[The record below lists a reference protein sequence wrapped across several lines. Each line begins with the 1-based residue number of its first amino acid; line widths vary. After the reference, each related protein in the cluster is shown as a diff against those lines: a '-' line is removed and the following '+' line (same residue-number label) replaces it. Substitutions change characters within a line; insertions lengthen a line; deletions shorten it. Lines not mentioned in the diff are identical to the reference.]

1 MHHFYAKV
9 MHTRWKEDINVT
21 EKKRLTVSFSQ
32 KIANQLEDLAKDQG
46 LTKSGLLT
54 VLISKEIERKESEQK
69 K

>member
-1 MHHFYAKV
+1 M
-9 MHTRWKEDINVT
+9 T
-21 EKKRLTVSFSQ
+21 EKKRLTVSFSH
-32 KIANQLEDLAKDQG
+32 KIANQLEMLAKDQG

>member
-1 MHHFYAKV
+1 M
-9 MHTRWKEDINVT
+9 T
-21 EKKRLTVSFSQ
+21 EKKRLTVSFSH

-69 K
+69 NRRIVGDSSLDSLFGVR